1 MQQEKPQ
8 PMKAPAK
15 VWAQLCQ
22 RPFSVDLSCYRQGHI
37 PVKFTEFRAAKGV
50 VWG

>member
-22 RPFSVDLSCYRQGHI
+22 RPFLWILVAIVRGTSL
-37 PVKFTEFRAAKGV
+37 
-50 VWG
+50 